1 MICKRQNRTF
11 GGKLLI
17 VVITAIIQLTANLS
31 ASVDNNIDHGRFRRN
46 LLDVNED
53 VEELYASFATEHVI
67 PPTLDSSLQL
77 LAKCGQKWTL

>member
-1 MICKRQNRTF
+1 ME
-11 GGKLLI
+11 GKFLI

-53 VEELYASFATEHVI
+53 VEELYASFATANRKRYSAN
-67 PPTLDSSLQL
+67 T
-77 LAKCGQKWTL
+77 G